1 MKIEV
6 VGGMKKKKRPKRK
19 VEKGKRAEFGAMH
32 AILEPA
38 AEIIDETVKGP
49 GTQDQWNPSDMLS
62 AGFWACSPCF
72 AASRRGRPKSRE
84 RVVRHRFCTCCEIF
98 TCIKARTN

>member
-6 VGGMKKKKRPKRK
+6 VGGMKKKKKKKRPKRK

-62 AGFWACSPCF
+62 AGFGHVRRVLLHLGG
-72 AASRRGRPKSRE
+72 AAEEQG
-84 RVVRHRFCTCCEIF
+84 
-98 TCIKARTN
+98 ARC

>member
-1 MKIEV
+1 MEFYGRGWMKIEV
-6 VGGMKKKKRPKRK
+6 VGGMKKKKKRPKRK

-72 AASRRGRPKSRE
+72 AASRRAAE
-84 RVVRHRFCTCCEIF
+84 EQA
-98 TCIKARTN
+98 ARC